1 MNIILF
7 EFIIM
12 DWIMYLVYDLS
23 GCQKLYQKVFL
34 SNQCQIKVILSEQCQ
49 IKVIL
54 SEQCQIKDI

>member
-49 IKVIL
+49 IK
-54 SEQCQIKDI
+54 DI